1 MAAEDD
7 DIIFDLIDDDR
18 GAGEA
23 AGFEVR
29 PTGQAL
35 AGDEQHPPP
44 AGSAESGGLA
54 TPTMGE
60 LYMRQ
65 GHYDKAARIWA
76 RILASR
82 PGDRTALA
90 RLTECQRRLA
100 EGGTAGEPAPVAP
113 VAPVAPPTAPAAP
126 GATAASSP
134 GAAQDSGRMLA
145 TLERWL
151 ANARKLRAERGR

>member
-100 EGGTAGEPAPVAP
+100 EGGTAGEPAPVA
-113 VAPVAPPTAPAAP
+113 APAAP